1 MAEIQAWL
9 LAAQQPQ
16 GRGDH
21 DEFSKFQYH
30 KGRNIAIPQER
41 QICHFFFLTLNWKE
55 FFTWNFVGNIK

>member
-21 DEFSKFQYH
+21 GEFSKFQYH
-30 KGRNIAIPQER
+30 KRRNIAIPQER
-41 QICHFFFLTLNWKE
+41 QICLFFPYTKLERNSLHE
-55 FFTWNFVGNIK
+55 IL